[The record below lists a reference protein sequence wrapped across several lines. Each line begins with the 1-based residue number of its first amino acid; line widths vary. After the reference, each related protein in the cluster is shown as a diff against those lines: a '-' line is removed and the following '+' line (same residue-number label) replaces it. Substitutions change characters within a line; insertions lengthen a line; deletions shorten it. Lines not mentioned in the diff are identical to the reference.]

1 MSEPLVSNFLA
12 VIKVVG
18 VGGAGGNAVNQMIE
32 KGLRGVEFIAINT
45 DGQDLLKSEAHVKLE
60 IGTESSRSLGAGA
73 DPEVGRRAA
82 EEHEDEIAEVLRGA
96 DMVFVAAGEG
106 GGTGTGAAPIVARIA
121 KQSGAL
127 TVGVVTR
134 PFDFEGKRR
143 AENAQ
148 AGIDALRQEVDT
160 LIVVPNQKLVELQ
173 DDDLVLLDAF
183 AMADDVLRAGVQGV
197 SDLITEPGLV
207 NLDFADVK
215 AVMQGAGTALMGIG
229 TAKGEDRA
237 VRAAEQAINH
247 PLLESSI
254 DNARGVL
261 MHYAAASNMKL
272 SEINQAGK
280 LIQEVVHPTAN
291 IIFGSSVDNTL
302 GDEIR
307 ITVIAAG
314 FDEVTPRPSI
324 RPTSFVTSTPVE
336 PVVQEPVAEEPLVQ
350 TNWFGAQTGAVPTI
364 TETVV
369 AVEPTPAAEPV
380 ELIPE
385 RKDSSF
391 FGRRRE
397 AKKFNDG
404 YDFPDFLKNPD

>member
-1 MSEPLVSNFLA
+1 MSDPLVNNFLA

-32 KGLRGVEFIAINT
+32 KRLRGVEFIAINT

-60 IGTESSRSLGAGA
+60 IGGASTRSLGAGA

-82 EEHEDEIAEVLRGA
+82 EDHVDEIAEVLRGS

-106 GGTGTGAAPIVARIA
+106 GGTGTGAAPVIARIA

-127 TVGVVTR
+127 TVGVVSR

-148 AGIDALRQEVDT
+148 AGIDALRAEVDT
-160 LIVVPNQKLVELQ
+160 LIIVPNQRLIELN
-173 DDDLVLLDAF
+173 DDELSFTDAF
-183 AMADDVLRAGVQGV
+183 SMADDVLRAGVQGI

-215 AVMQGAGTALMGIG
+215 SVMQGAGTALMGIG

-237 VRAAEQAINH
+237 MRAAEQAINH
-247 PLLESSI
+247 PLLENSI

-261 MHYAAASNMKL
+261 IQFAAASNMKL
-272 SEINQAGK
+272 KEVNDAAR
-280 LIQEVVHPTAN
+280 LIQEVVHPSAN
-291 IIFGSSVDNTL
+291 IIFGTSIDNSL

-307 ITVIAAG
+307 VTVIGAG
-314 FDEVTPRPSI
+314 FDEAGPRPVQRATGFSAPSSGSI
-324 RPTSFVTSTPVE
+324 
-336 PVVQEPVAEEPLVQ
+336 PVVPEQDPITEAVDTPIWYAGNTGNIPLVAADLLREEEQ
-350 TNWFGAQTGAVPTI
+350 QVFVPAQP
-364 TETVV
+364 VV
-369 AVEPTPAAEPV
+369 EEEKPWEQ
-380 ELIPE
+380 
-385 RKDSSF
+385 K
-391 FGRRRE
+391 
-397 AKKFNDG
+397 AKANRFDDG
-404 YDFPDFLKNPD
+404 YDIPDFLQ

>member
-148 AGIDALRQEVDT
+148 SGIDALRQEVDT

-336 PVVQEPVAEEPLVQ
+336 PVVQESVAEEPLVQ

-369 AVEPTPAAEPV
+369 AVEPTPSAEPV
-380 ELIPE
+380 ELISE

>member
-314 FDEVTPRPSI
+314 FDEVTPRPTV
-324 RPTSFVTSTPVE
+324 RPTAVVTPTTVE
-336 PVVQEPVAEEPLVQ
+336 PVVEEAISVEPLVQ
-350 TNWFGAQTGAVPTI
+350 TNWFGAQTGAVPTV
-364 TETVV
+364 TETVS
-369 AVEPTPAAEPV
+369 AVEPEVVAEPV
-380 ELIPE
+380 ESSPE
-385 RKDSSF
+385 RRESSF

-404 YDFPDFLKNPD
+404 FDFPDFLKTSD

>member
-134 PFDFEGKRR
+134 PFAFEGKRR

-148 AGIDALRQEVDT
+148 SGIDALRQEVDT

-369 AVEPTPAAEPV
+369 AVEPTPAAESV